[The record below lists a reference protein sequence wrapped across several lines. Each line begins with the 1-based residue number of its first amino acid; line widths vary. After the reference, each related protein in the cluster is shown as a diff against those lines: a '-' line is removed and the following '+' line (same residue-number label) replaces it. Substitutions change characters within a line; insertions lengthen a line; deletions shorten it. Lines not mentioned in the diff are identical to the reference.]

1 MEDRVLARLLYTLLL
16 YLLAP
21 LMLVRL
27 MLRGLRNRDYLRRWR
42 DRFGYVPRL
51 TGARSIWL
59 HAVSVGEV
67 NALARLVEGLLARH
81 PEVPLILTTGTPT
94 GLARVRQLFGQRV
107 HHTYLPYDL
116 PGVVRRFFA
125 RTRPRLGVIAETEIW
140 PNLYTAAGRRR
151 VPLMIVNARLSERS
165 MRGFAIL
172 PGVRLISAALEAVVQ
187 ILAQSEADAERYRR
201 LGARSERVRVVG
213 NLKFDMAVADSV
225 RGAGARVRVALGSA
239 RPVWIAAST
248 HEAEEQAVLHAHAA
262 VLRALPEALL
272 LIAPR
277 HPERFR
283 AVAQAARAADFSVST
298 RSSDDIPASRSQCFV
313 LDSLGELMTYYAA
326 ADLAFVGGSL
336 APIGGHNALE
346 PAALAVPVLVGPHTF
361 NFQDITEALL
371 ASGAAWRIAQ
381 AAALGDA
388 VLALLQDAPARAR
401 MGAAALG
408 VIERGRGALAEIET
422 AIERELAA
430 SARAAPVT
438 AAAR

>member
-1 MEDRVLARLLYTLLL
+1 LARLLYTLLL

-21 LMLVRL
+21 LMLVRVA
-27 MLRGLRNRDYLRRWR
+27 LRGLRNRDYLRRWR
-42 DRFGYVPRL
+42 ERFGYVPRL
-51 TGARSIWL
+51 TGARPLWL

-81 PEVPLILTTGTPT
+81 PEIPLVLTTGTPT
-94 GLARVRQLFGQRV
+94 GSARVRQLFGARV

-116 PGVVRRFFA
+116 PDAVRRFFA

-140 PNLYTAAGRRR
+140 PNLYTTAGRQR
-151 VPLMIVNARLSERS
+151 VPLLIVNARLSERS

-172 PGVRLISAALEAVVQ
+172 PGVRLIRAALDAVVLV
-187 ILAQSEADAERYRR
+187 LAQSEVDARRYRR
-201 LGARSERVRVVG
+201 LGARPERVRVVG

-225 RGAGARVRVALGSA
+225 RGAGAQVRAALGTL

-283 AVAQAARAADFSVST
+283 ALAQAARNAGFRVST
-298 RSSDDIPASRSQCFV
+298 RSADGAPTPDSQCFV

-336 APIGGHNALE
+336 APIGGHNVLE
-346 PAALAVPVLVGPHTF
+346 PAALGVPGLVGPHTF
-361 NFQDITEALL
+361 NFQDITETLL
-371 ASGAAWRIAQ
+371 ASGAALRIAH
-381 AAALGDA
+381 AAALEAA
-388 VLALLQDAPARAR
+388 VIELLQDAPLRAR

-408 VIERGRGALAEIET
+408 VIEHGRGALAEIET
-422 AIERELAA
+422 AIERELDAP
-430 SARAAPVT
+430 ARATPLT

>member
-1 MEDRVLARLLYTLLL
+1 MARLLYTLLL

-21 LMLVRL
+21 LMLVRVA
-27 MLRGLRNRDYLRRWR
+27 LRGLRNRDYLRRWR
-42 DRFGYVPRL
+42 ERFGYVPRL

-81 PEVPLILTTGTPT
+81 PEIPLILTTGTPT
-94 GLARVRQLFGQRV
+94 GSARARQLFGARV

-116 PGVVRRFFA
+116 PGTVRRFFA

-140 PNLYTAAGRRR
+140 PNLYTTAGRQR
-151 VPLMIVNARLSERS
+151 VPLLIVNARLSERS

-172 PGVRLISAALEAVVQ
+172 PGVRLIRAALDAVVLV
-187 ILAQSEADAERYRR
+187 LAQSEVDARRYRR
-201 LGARSERVRVVG
+201 LGARPERVRVVG

-225 RGAGARVRVALGSA
+225 RGAGAQVRVALGA
-239 RPVWIAAST
+239 TRPVWIAAST
-248 HEAEEQAVLHAHAA
+248 HEAEEQAVLHAHTV
-262 VLRALPEALL
+262 VLRALPEVLL

-283 AVAQAARAADFSVST
+283 ALAQAARTAGFSVST
-298 RSSDDIPASRSQCFV
+298 RSADGAPAPRSQCFV

-336 APIGGHNALE
+336 APIGGHNVLE
-346 PAALAVPVLVGPHTF
+346 PAALGVPVLVGPHTF
-361 NFQDITEALL
+361 NFQDITETLL
-371 ASGAAWRIAQ
+371 ASGAARRVAQ
-381 AAALGDA
+381 ATALGDA
-388 VLALLQDAPARAR
+388 VLALLQDAPARAC

-408 VIERGRGALAEIET
+408 VMERGRGALREVET
-422 AIERELAA
+422 AIERELVA
-430 SARAAPVT
+430 SARVTPVI